1 MAVFHCEFFSKSLCR
16 NVRFTAVI
24 PNDVPPMV
32 LGRNFEF
39 KRPAKTI
46 YLLHGFSENESGWLY
61 YGHLVELAGKYNVNF
76 VLPNTENWF
85 YLDGA
90 SSDRKYA
97 TYVGEELVDYSRKV
111 FGFSDRMEDTFI
123 GGYSMGGFGAI
134 HTALSFPDTFNKAM
148 GLSNALIIHNVEK
161 MTPGF
166 TDPIANYEYYKMV
179 FGGEDGDVKK
189 VADTDYNPEHLIIG
203 LQKENKRIPGLYLAI
218 GTEDFLYNENQ
229 IFKKFL
235 EEHEVPFKYSE
246 GPGSHNFDF
255 WNQHIEPTIR
265 WMLDEE

>member
-32 LGRNFEF
+32 LGMNFEF

-61 YGHLVELAGKYNVNF
+61 YGHLVELAGKY
-76 VLPNTENWF
+76 
-85 YLDGA
+85 
-90 SSDRKYA
+90 
-97 TYVGEELVDYSRKV
+97 
-111 FGFSDRMEDTFI
+111 
-123 GGYSMGGFGAI
+123 
-134 HTALSFPDTFNKAM
+134 
-148 GLSNALIIHNVEK
+148 K

-255 WNQHIEPTIR
+255 WNQHIEPAIR